1 MVGADDFFTSYTQ
14 WNIFAK
20 FETFVCRVTD
30 SRLFALKPPDYTSTQ
45 HNCCFSQVIVG
56 TNINEVLDDT
66 LPFKSAVI
74 AVDSIPISVIVP
86 ALLVPVLV
94 ILLIA
99 VVCVVIIVLVVR
111 KKYRTKELHL
121 TTVLELQTTENKNAS
136 E

>member
-1 MVGADDFFTSYTQ
+1 M
-14 WNIFAK
+14 
-20 FETFVCRVTD
+20 
-30 SRLFALKPPDYTSTQ
+30 
-45 HNCCFSQVIVG
+45 G
-56 TNINEVLDDT
+56 TNINEVLDDR
-66 LPFKSAVI
+66 LPFTSAVI
-74 AVDSIPISVIVP
+74 AVDSIIISVIVS

-99 VVCVVIIVLVVR
+99 VVCVVFIVLVVR

>member
-1 MVGADDFFTSYTQ
+1 M
-14 WNIFAK
+14 
-20 FETFVCRVTD
+20 
-30 SRLFALKPPDYTSTQ
+30 
-45 HNCCFSQVIVG
+45 G
-56 TNINEVLDDT
+56 TNINEVLDDR
-66 LPFKSAVI
+66 LPFTSA
-74 AVDSIPISVIVP
+74 AVDSVPISVIVP